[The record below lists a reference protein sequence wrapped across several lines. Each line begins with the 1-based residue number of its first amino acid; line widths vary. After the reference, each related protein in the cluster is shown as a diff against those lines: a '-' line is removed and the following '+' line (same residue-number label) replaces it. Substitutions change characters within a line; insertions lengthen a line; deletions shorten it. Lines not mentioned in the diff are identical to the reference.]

1 MTPINPARLLVIHV
15 PSPFLHGIWPIH
27 CLSRRR
33 HQPRRRAC
41 HGLRKVAGTMQFVKS
56 PARSLFLYL
65 DRPYPT
71 PVFMALIPGRDL
83 PNFHDPRSLNGQNIC
98 VKGLIKNHKGRA
110 AIFR

>member
-1 MTPINPARLLVIHV
+1 MAFGQSTVSPEDAINHV
-15 PSPFLHGIWPIH
+15 GEHAMVCG
-27 CLSRRR
+27 
-33 HQPRRRAC
+33 
-41 HGLRKVAGTMQFVKS
+41 KVAGTMQFVKS

-98 VKGLIKNHKGRA
+98 VKGLIKNHKGKA
-110 AIFR
+110 AIVVKEPSQISKQ